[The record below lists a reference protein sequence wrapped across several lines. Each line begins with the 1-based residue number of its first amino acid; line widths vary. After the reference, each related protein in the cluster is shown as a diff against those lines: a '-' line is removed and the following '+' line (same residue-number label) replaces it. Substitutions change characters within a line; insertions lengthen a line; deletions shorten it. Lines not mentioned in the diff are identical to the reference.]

1 MIPKYL
7 SVAEVNN
14 YIKNIFD
21 TNTFLK
27 KVYLKGEISNFK
39 HHSSGHLYLTLK
51 DDESRISAIMFKS
64 AASTLNFKPED
75 GMNVLVTGRISV
87 YPMGGNYQIY
97 IEKMEMDGLG
107 NLYIEFEKLK
117 KKLASEGLFDPKYK
131 KPIPKYP
138 TKIGIITAPTG
149 AAIKDI

>member
-1 MIPKYL
+1 
-7 SVAEVNN
+7 
-14 YIKNIFD
+14 
-21 TNTFLK
+21 
-27 KVYLKGEISNFK
+27 
-39 HHSSGHLYLTLK
+39 
-51 DDESRISAIMFKS
+51 
-64 AASTLNFKPED
+64 
-75 GMNVLVTGRISV
+75 MNVLVTGRISV

-117 KKLASEGLFDPKYK
+117 KKLASEGLFDSKYK

-149 AAIKDI
+149 AAIKDILRRGMEYGYYQGVNLALSYCDDCGHQELDMHVCPKCGSDNLTKIDRMNGYLSYSKVKGDSRLNDAKMDEIADRK